1 LVRAAGAVER
11 LGVVVVVDL
20 VAALLVVDRLAVVV
34 LVVEGAVA
42 PGAAVSAAAAPVSV
56 EAAAVVVVVVAWRA
70 MPRPRALAT
79 PMLSEAKR
87 ARLRAA
93 GWGRFGLMG
102 GNVRT
107 GRECS
112 VRGR

>member
-1 LVRAAGAVER
+1 M
-11 LGVVVVVDL
+11 
-20 VAALLVVDRLAVVV
+20 
-34 LVVEGAVA
+34 
-42 PGAAVSAAAAPVSV
+42 SV
-56 EAAAVVVVVVAWRA
+56 EAAAAVVEAAVAWRA

-93 GWGRFGLMG
+93 GWGRFVLMG
-102 GNVRT
+102 VNVRT
-107 GRECS
+107 GCEPV